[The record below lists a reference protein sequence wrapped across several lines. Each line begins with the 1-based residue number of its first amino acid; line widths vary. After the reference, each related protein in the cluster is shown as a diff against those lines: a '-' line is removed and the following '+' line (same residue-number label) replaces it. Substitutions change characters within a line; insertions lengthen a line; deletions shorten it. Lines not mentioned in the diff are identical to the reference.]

1 MALSLDEALGMAALD
16 ESDKSIH
23 IDLLTRQV
31 VIPESEKLFGVES
44 DDAVEV
50 KHIVIDGRY
59 TDAGKDIS
67 ELSWRVNFRNANG
80 DKNVFPV
87 TKVTAG
93 DDSVEFD
100 WTIRRSVVAY
110 KGTIDFVVCAFGKDS
125 DGKLTP
131 EWNSTL
137 GHGDVLEGLEV
148 DAEDIGG
155 DEILDELKSLQVD
168 MKALSDS
175 AAKSASDALDSKNAA
190 ARIKTEVGTLG
201 DEKKKAITDESAKQQ
216 ESIQKKGN
224 DTLASIP
231 EDYQQLTTDV
241 GQLKEDLG
249 DFFSKTESVNK
260 FNKSSVEEN
269 AFYKNVDGTV
279 TKSEAVGYVAFLL
292 PVESGKTYTVSGTS
306 YSVLT
311 VGNNMEYLGYAWK
324 SGETTF
330 NTDLVGRK
338 TELKYLAISF
348 RTSSYPV
355 DTYMAVEGDT
365 LPEEYVPYDV
375 HKEIK
380 ADVEIDYSQI
390 INKPNYEKKYYVG
403 AGKEHTSFTECIKSL
418 PDDGLDKI
426 VYVDGGV
433 YDIFEEIGGAEYAQ
447 SIPESSEDLWRQYNT
462 IIPSNTKI
470 IGIGK
475 VIFNFTPTSDQMTAT
490 SARYLSPLN
499 VSGNVE
505 IENITI
511 NADNCRYCIHDE
523 TSGIADFT
531 GSVHKYKNVHLNK
544 KRTSMG
550 IDCAFGCGF
559 NAMEVFEFDG
569 CVFESNDR
577 AISFHNRG
585 ADVDG
590 TTITIK
596 NSAFITNK
604 NGTQR
609 SLRFGNVNP
618 KQVHIPVNIFNTYI
632 NGLIK
637 IQNESSEKPNAFDLS
652 LFNCGEKNVVVECT
666 TNIYTPKVYN

>member
-1 MALSLDEALGMAALD
+1 MADTFKGIVTVDGKKRQLPYRNVLETPV
-16 ESDKSIH
+16 SDAT
-23 IDLLTRQV
+23 L
-31 VIPESEKLFGVES
+31 
-44 DDAVEV
+44 
-50 KHIVIDGRY
+50 
-59 TDAGKDIS
+59 
-67 ELSWRVNFRNANG
+67 
-80 DKNVFPV
+80 
-87 TKVTAG
+87 
-93 DDSVEFD
+93 SVEGGF
-100 WTIRRSVVAY
+100 A
-110 KGTIDFVVCAFGKDS
+110 
-125 DGKLTP
+125 
-131 EWNSTL
+131 
-137 GHGDVLEGLEV
+137 
-148 DAEDIGG
+148 DAKIVGN
-155 DEILDELKSLQVD
+155 KF
-168 MKALSDS
+168 
-175 AAKSASDALDSKNAA
+175 AKVN
-190 ARIKTEVGTLG
+190 E
-201 DEKKKAITDESAKQQ
+201 
-216 ESIQKKGN
+216 
-224 DTLASIP
+224 
-231 EDYQQLTTDV
+231 TTDS
-241 GQLKEDLG
+241 LKKDLG
-249 DFFSKTESVNK
+249 DFFTKTESVNK
-260 FNKSSVEEN
+260 FNKFSVDRDT
-269 AFYKNVDGTV
+269 FYKNVDGTV
-279 TKSEAVGYVAFLL
+279 TKASATGYVAFLL
-292 PVESGKTYTVSGTS
+292 PVKGGKTYTVSGTS

-330 NTDLVGRK
+330 NTDLIVRK

-365 LPEEYVPYDV
+365 LPEEYVPYSV

-380 ADVEIDYSQI
+380 EDVKIDYSQI
-390 INKPNYEKKYYVG
+390 INQPNHEKKYYVG
-403 AGKEHTSFTECIKSL
+403 AGKEYTSFTECIKSL

-426 VYVDGGV
+426 IHVDGGV

-470 IGIGK
+470 IGIGE

-559 NAMEVFEFDG
+559 NASEVFEFDG

-577 AISFHNRG
+577 ALSFHNRG

-590 TTITIK
+590 TIITIK
-596 NSAFITNK
+596 NSALITNK

-637 IQNESSEKPNAFDLS
+637 IQNESSEKPNAFDIS
-652 LFNCGEKNVVVECT
+652 LFNCGEKEVVVECA
-666 TNIYTPKVYN
+666 TNIYIPKIYKSN

>member
-1 MALSLDEALGMAALD
+1 MAKWIEYLLKKKPADEDMLMLEDAETHNNKRVSFSGIADWLIEKMKKNNLISGALRFKGSSSYAALPGKGAAEND
-16 ESDKSIH
+16 YYYCTDGDGTRGPGYYAWNGSSWIWIGNNDKGIDKS
-23 IDLLTRQV
+23 L
-31 VIPESEKLFGVES
+31 KVE
-44 DDAVEV
+44 
-50 KHIVIDGRY
+50 G
-59 TDAGKDIS
+59 
-67 ELSWRVNFRNANG
+67 
-80 DKNVFPV
+80 
-87 TKVTAG
+87 
-93 DDSVEFD
+93 
-100 WTIRRSVVAY
+100 
-110 KGTIDFVVCAFGKDS
+110 
-125 DGKLTP
+125 
-131 EWNSTL
+131 
-137 GHGDVLEGLEV
+137 
-148 DAEDIGG
+148 
-155 DEILDELKSLQVD
+155 
-168 MKALSDS
+168 
-175 AAKSASDALDSKNAA
+175 AA
-190 ARIKTEVGTLG
+190 AEAAATGE
-201 DEKKKAITDESAKQQ
+201 AI
-216 ESIQKKGN
+216 
-224 DTLASIP
+224 AS
-231 EDYQQLTTDV
+231 
-241 GQLKEDLG
+241 LKEVLD
-249 DFFSKTESVNK
+249 DFFTKTESVNK
-260 FNKSSVEEN
+260 FDKFSVEEN
-269 AFYKNVDGTV
+269 AFYKNVNGTV
-279 TKSEAVGYVAFLL
+279 TKASVTGYVAFLL
-292 PVESGKTYTVSGTS
+292 PVKGGKTYTVSGTS

-355 DTYMAVEGDT
+355 DTYMAVEGNT
-365 LPEEYVPYDV
+365 LPEEYVPYGV

-380 ADVEIDYSQI
+380 EDVEIDYSQI

-403 AGKEHTSFTECIKSL
+403 VGKEYTSFTECIKSL
-418 PDDGLDKI
+418 PDDGLNKI

-433 YDIFEEIGGAEYAQ
+433 YDIFKEIGGTEYAQ
-447 SIPESSEDLWRQYNT
+447 SIQESSEDLWRQYNT

-470 IGIGK
+470 IGIGE

-550 IDCAFGCGF
+550 MDCAFGCGF
-559 NAMEVFEFDG
+559 NASEVFEFDG

-577 AISFHNRG
+577 ALSFHNRG

-590 TTITIK
+590 TIITIK

-637 IQNESSEKPNAFDLS
+637 IQNETSEKPNAFDIS
-652 LFNCGEKNVVVECT
+652 LFNCGEKEVVVECT
-666 TNIYTPKVYN
+666 TNIYIPKIYKSN

>member
-1 MALSLDEALGMAALD
+1 MGYIQTIQTKDGPTQIDYNALANLPT
-16 ESDKSIH
+16 SDKT
-23 IDLLTRQV
+23 LTL
-31 VIPESEKLFGVES
+31 PGSFA
-44 DDAVEV
+44 DA
-50 KHIVIDGRY
+50 KIV
-59 TDAGKDIS
+59 
-67 ELSWRVNFRNANG
+67 
-80 DKNVFPV
+80 
-87 TKVTAG
+87 
-93 DDSVEFD
+93 
-100 WTIRRSVVAY
+100 
-110 KGTIDFVVCAFGKDS
+110 
-125 DGKLTP
+125 
-131 EWNSTL
+131 
-137 GHGDVLEGLEV
+137 
-148 DAEDIGG
+148 G
-155 DEILDELKSLQVD
+155 DEIAKVKSSAQPGATTEQAQQIEQN
-168 MKALSDS
+168 KADI
-175 AAKSASDALDSKNAA
+175 AS
-190 ARIKTEVGTLG
+190 
-201 DEKKKAITDESAKQQ
+201 
-216 ESIQKKGN
+216 
-224 DTLASIP
+224 
-231 EDYQQLTTDV
+231 
-241 GQLKEDLG
+241 LKEDID
-249 DFFSKTESVNK
+249 DFFFKTESVNK
-260 FNKSSVEEN
+260 FNKLS
-269 AFYKNVDGTV
+269 ADKDMYYKNVNGTV
-279 TKSEAVGYVAFLL
+279 TKASATGYVTFLL
-292 PVESGKTYTVSGTS
+292 PAEGGKTYTVSGTS

-311 VGNNMEYLGYAWK
+311 VGDNMEYLGYSWA

-330 NTDLVGRK
+330 NTNLAERK

-348 RTSSYPV
+348 RTSSYPL

-365 LPEEYVPYDV
+365 LPEEYVPYSV
-375 HKEIK
+375 RKEIK

-390 INKPNYEKKYYVG
+390 INKPNHEKKYYVG
-403 AGKEHTSFTECIKSL
+403 TGKEYTSFTECIKSL

-433 YDIFEEIGGAEYAQ
+433 YDIFEEIGGTEYAQ

-470 IGIGK
+470 IGIGE

-499 VSGNVE
+499 VSGNIE

-559 NAMEVFEFDG
+559 NTSQVFEFDG

-577 AISFHNRG
+577 ALSFHNRG

-590 TTITIK
+590 TIITIK
-596 NSAFITNK
+596 NSALITNK

-637 IQNESSEKPNAFDLS
+637 IQNETSEKPNAFDLS
-652 LFNCGEKNVVVECT
+652 LFNCGEKEVVVECT
-666 TNIYTPKVYN
+666 TNIYIPKIYKSN